1 MKSMMSSVSGRR
13 GTITTVAFVVILGYF
28 VWNVAGQTGWLD
40 NLGIFSSHAA
50 DNAYNSGTE
59 YLEQEQ
65 YNQAIVDF
73 DEAIRLDPQY
83 AKVYSNRGLAYINLG
98 QYERAILDYDEAIRL
113 DPQYGNAYYNRGIA
127 YENLGQQEQAD
138 LDFAKAKELGVE

>member
-1 MKSMMSSVSGRR
+1 MKSMMSSVGVL
-13 GTITTVAFVVILGYF
+13 GGMIATVAFVVILGYF
-28 VWNVAGQTGWLD
+28 VWNVVGQTGWFD

-73 DEAIRLDPQY
+73 DEAIRLDPEY
-83 AKVYSNRGLAYINLG
+83 A
-98 QYERAILDYDEAIRL
+98 
-113 DPQYGNAYYNRGIA
+113 NAYYNRGIA
-127 YENLGQQEQAD
+127 YGNLGQQELAD
-138 LDFAKAKELGVE
+138 RDFARAKSLGVE

>member
-1 MKSMMSSVSGRR
+1 MKQFFSLIATIVSVLLLGLFIWNIMGQSGW
-13 GTITTVAFVVILGYF
+13 F
-28 VWNVAGQTGWLD
+28 D

-73 DEAIRLDPQY
+73 DEAIRLDPEY
-83 AKVYSNRGLAYINLG
+83 ANAYFNRGTAYNKLG
-98 QYERAILDYDEAIRL
+98 QHERAILDFD
-113 DPQYGNAYYNRGIA
+113 AYIA
-127 YENLGQQEQAD
+127 LEPHDATGYFGRAYT
-138 LDFAKAKELGVE
+138 

>member
-1 MKSMMSSVSGRR
+1 MKQLFSLIAGLVSVLLLGLFIWNIMGQSGW
-13 GTITTVAFVVILGYF
+13 F
-28 VWNVAGQTGWLD
+28 D

-50 DNAYNSGTE
+50 VNAYNSGTE

-83 AKVYSNRGLAYINLG
+83 A
-98 QYERAILDYDEAIRL
+98 
-113 DPQYGNAYYNRGIA
+113 NAYYNRGLA
-127 YENLGQQEQAD
+127 YRKRGLYE
-138 LDFAKAKELGVE
+138 

>member
-1 MKSMMSSVSGRR
+1 MKLLFSFIATLVSV
-13 GTITTVAFVVILGYF
+13 VLLGLF
-28 VWNVAGQTGWLD
+28 IWNIMGQTGWFD

-83 AKVYSNRGLAYINLG
+83 A
-98 QYERAILDYDEAIRL
+98 
-113 DPQYGNAYYNRGIA
+113 NAYYNRGRA
-127 YENLGQQEQAD
+127 YRKRGLYEQAI
-138 LDFAKAKELGVE
+138 LDFDAYIKT